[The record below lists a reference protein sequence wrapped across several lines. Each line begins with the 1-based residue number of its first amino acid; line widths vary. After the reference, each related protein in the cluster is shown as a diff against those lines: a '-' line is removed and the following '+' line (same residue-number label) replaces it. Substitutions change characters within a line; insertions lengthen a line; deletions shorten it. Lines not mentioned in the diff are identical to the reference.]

1 MLPITPRS
9 YLVPKERFELS
20 KKARFKGAV
29 SASCT
34 TSANIEDRYRNRTC
48 VNGFAV
54 HRLFPLGQATRK
66 KLEIKRQEAKGK
78 SEKGG
83 TFFLFAKQQM
93 KYYFPTFCL
102 LIFQR
107 TGVDDGTRTH
117 SLEPGKL
124 AF

>member
-54 HRLFPLGQATRK
+54 HRLFPLGQATVK
-66 KLEIKRQEAKGK
+66 VKVN
-78 SEKGG
+78 SE
-83 TFFLFAKQQM
+83 
-93 KYYFPTFCL
+93 
-102 LIFQR
+102 
-107 TGVDDGTRTH
+107 
-117 SLEPGKL
+117 
-124 AF
+124 